1 MEKKMG
7 IFILRETSNG
17 VTTPLGWSTTK
28 DEVKT
33 KMNERVGALTRELE
47 LDGSKVFTNRS
58 SEDRTCV
65 YKMRPGFIYGGDM
78 VTQSTLSVTEVQHIS
93 SSVKKKEMDK
103 VEIIEKMT
111 IDASIL
117 D

>member
-1 MEKKMG
+1 MTNPMG
-7 IFILRETSNG
+7 SIFILRETANG
-17 VTTPLGWSTTK
+17 VTTPLGWSSTK
-28 DEVKT
+28 AEVQT

-65 YKMRPGFIYGGDM
+65 YKMNQGFIYGGNM
-78 VTQSTLSVTEVQHIS
+78 VSQSMLSVTEVQHIS
-93 SSVKKKEMDK
+93 SSVKKEMDETEI
-103 VEIIEKMT
+103 VEKIT

-117 D
+117 E